1 MLIVGEFMS
10 LSFISSSLAHI
21 YTIYYVKKKVASTVL
36 FTRIVSGMTFITYG
50 QATALL
56 TLVTLFLGELL
67 PKALGVS
74 KAETVSH
81 IYSKSSSIN
90 LFQCQIY
97 RVTKCEKGENVKTGL
112 SLSLLNVC
120 HHNLIVLNVEYVF
133 VFV

>member
-1 MLIVGEFMS
+1 MLIVVYVQVLFLFTHGHW
-10 LSFISSSLAHI
+10 HI
-21 YTIYYVKKKVASTVL
+21 YILCMLKKKVASTVL

-120 HHNLIVLNVEYVF
+120 HHNLIVLNVKC
-133 VFV
+133 